1 MAIASPSKAAA
12 SACRKYPRI
21 FVLTWDNSKIRTRD
35 QAAKMQVY
43 ETFGCV
49 FPDDG
54 YTTTGIH
61 QAFES
66 MAELRTTFGLRGWY
80 EVQFLDEVDEQQL

>member
-35 QAAKMQVY
+35 HVMKMQVH
-43 ETFGCV
+43 ETWGTV
-49 FPDDG
+49 YPDTG
-54 YTTTGIH
+54 YVTTEIR
-61 QAFES
+61 QNFES
-66 MAELRTTFGLRGWY
+66 MFELHTTFGLRGWY